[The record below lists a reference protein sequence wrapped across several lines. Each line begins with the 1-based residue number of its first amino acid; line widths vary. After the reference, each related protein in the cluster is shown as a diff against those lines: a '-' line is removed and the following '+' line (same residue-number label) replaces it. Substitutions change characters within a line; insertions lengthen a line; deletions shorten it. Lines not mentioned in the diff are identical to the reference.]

1 MVGLNKAV
9 RDNTRGILK
18 ISALGS
24 VVVRTIIKLLFAN
37 TSVAIFAWV
46 INFTGI
52 PQHEFMHF
60 SSIRY

>member
-1 MVGLNKAV
+1 MAAVNKAV
-9 RDNTRGILK
+9 RDNTRGILQ

-46 INFTGI
+46 INSTGI
-52 PQHEFMHF
+52 PQHGFHAF
-60 SSIRY
+60 QFD

>member
-9 RDNTRGILK
+9 RDNTRGILQ

-46 INFTGI
+46 INSTGT
-52 PQHEFMHF
+52 PQHEFHAF
-60 SSIRY
+60 QFD

>member
-9 RDNTRGILK
+9 RDNTRGILQ

-46 INFTGI
+46 INSTGI
-52 PQHEFMHF
+52 PQYEFHAF
-60 SSIRY
+60 QFG

>member
-9 RDNTRGILK
+9 RDNTRGILQ
-18 ISALGS
+18 ISDLGS

-46 INFTGI
+46 INSTGI
-52 PQHEFMHF
+52 PQHEFHAF
-60 SSIRY
+60 QFD

>member
-1 MVGLNKAV
+1 MVVLNKAV
-9 RDNTRGILK
+9 RDNTRGILQ

-46 INFTGI
+46 INSTGI
-52 PQHEFMHF
+52 PQHEFHAF
-60 SSIRY
+60 QFD

>member
-1 MVGLNKAV
+1 MVVLNKAV
-9 RDNTRGILK
+9 RDNTRGILQ

-46 INFTGI
+46 INSTGI
-52 PQHEFMHF
+52 PQYEFHAF
-60 SSIRY
+60 QFD

>member
-1 MVGLNKAV
+1 MAAVNKAV
-9 RDNTRGILK
+9 RDNTRGILQ

-46 INFTGI
+46 INSTGM
-52 PQHEFMHF
+52 HEFHAF
-60 SSIRY
+60 QFD

>member
-1 MVGLNKAV
+1 MAGVNKAV
-9 RDNTRGILK
+9 RDNTRGILQ

-46 INFTGI
+46 INSTGI
-52 PQHEFMHF
+52 PQHKFHAF
-60 SSIRY
+60 QFD